1 MSWPLAG
8 ALSTLIIIIVTIA
21 SITLLVAMGLRSRGT
36 AAQNETTV
44 RSAEQFRQLAA
55 SYDTLLK
62 EMRDT
67 QATLKSEMAEIRR
80 KVDSIE
86 HMMREVG

>member
-8 ALSTLIIIIVTIA
+8 ALSTVLIIVVTIV
-21 SITLLVAMGLRSRGT
+21 SVTILVAMAIRSRGT
-36 AAQNETTV
+36 AAQDETTI
-44 RSAEQFRQLAA
+44 RSAEQFRELAA
-55 SYDTLLK
+55 SYDRLLK

-67 QATLKSEMAEIRR
+67 QATLKSELAEIRR

-86 HMMREVG
+86 HMMREVE

>member
-8 ALSTLIIIIVTIA
+8 ALSTVIIIVVTIV
-21 SITLLVAMGLRSRGT
+21 SVTILVVVAIRSRGN
-36 AAQNETTV
+36 AAQDETTI
-44 RSAEQFRQLAA
+44 RSADSSPACCQL
-55 SYDTLLK
+55 DTLLK

-67 QATLKSEMAEIRR
+67 QATLKSELAEIRR

-86 HMMREVG
+86 HMMREVE